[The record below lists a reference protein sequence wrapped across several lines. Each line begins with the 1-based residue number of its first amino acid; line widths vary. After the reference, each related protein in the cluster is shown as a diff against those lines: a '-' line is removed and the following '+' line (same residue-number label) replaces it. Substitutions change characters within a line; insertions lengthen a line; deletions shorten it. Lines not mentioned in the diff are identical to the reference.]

1 MTGALAKAVA
11 AADLAFTAPARAR
24 ALAGAALAEA
34 DGHAEAAAVAEHALG
49 LAGVATGRLAD
60 AETRLRAAVR
70 LADGAGLRERA
81 AQTRGV
87 LGYVLTLT
95 GRTAEALREL
105 DRAMPELTGTAAAR
119 LRMQRAVV
127 LTEISRFGDAAAE
140 FAAALETLRA
150 AGGDALIEATVRT
163 NRSIVLARLGDWRGA
178 EEDLRRA
185 ERGFAA
191 TGHVGRTAMVWQNR
205 GLAATVRGD
214 VPAALTA
221 YDEAASRYE
230 EAGTD
235 QGLLPIER
243 AETLLSVR
251 LIAEAREAATAA
263 VADYERRRNAVD
275 LVQARLLLAKVALL
289 DGDPETAVREAT
301 LARRSA
307 ARQHRPGWAALGG
320 YLALRARRDSGLRT
334 TAMLRSGQHTV
345 AALTDAGWVVPA
357 LDARLIV
364 ASLALEL
371 GRPAVAEAELTIV
384 GRAGRGGPAELRAR
398 AWHATALLRL
408 VHGDRRGADAAVRAG
423 VRVIGRFRAGLGA
436 SELRAHASGH
446 ASELTGLG
454 LRLAVEAGHPEA
466 VLRWAEQRHAGAL
479 RLRPARPPD
488 DEGLAADLAALR
500 QTALDLAAGTGQA
513 PALLRRQARLE
524 KAVRDRA
531 RHASGALDSNTVSTS
546 DTRIPSRPELAAA
559 LGPATLVE
567 YVELDGRLTALVL
580 GGGRLRRCE
589 LGSAVEAAERLDELR
604 FALRRQ
610 AFGFGSFAG
619 LAERTAR
626 RLDDLL
632 LAPLPLGEGPLVI
645 VPTGRLHELPWPAL
659 PGARGRPV
667 SLAPSA
673 ALWHRAATAPRGEG
687 GDHVVVAGPGL
698 PHAAAEAAALARR
711 YPGARRFTGRT
722 ARVEPVL
729 AALDGAALGHLAAHG
744 TFRTD
749 NPLFSSLRLA
759 DGPLTVYDLERLA
772 HPPRQVVLSGC
783 DSGRSAIHAGDELL
797 GLASALLALGTT
809 SLVATVLPIPDDAG
823 RALMVRHH
831 RHLASGLTPAAAL
844 ARAQSDLPDSPAA
857 ASYVCYGAG

>member
-1 MTGALAKAVA
+1 MTGPLAKAVA

-49 LAGVATGRLAD
+49 IAGVATGRLAE
-60 AETRLRAAVR
+60 AETRLRTAVR
-70 LADGAGLRERA
+70 LAGGAGLRERA

-105 DRAMPELTGTAAAR
+105 DLAMPELTGTAAAR

-127 LTEISRFGDAAAE
+127 LTEISRFGAAAAE
-140 FAAALETLRA
+140 FAAALDTLRA
-150 AGGDALIEATVRT
+150 AGGDDLVEATIRT

-185 ERGFAA
+185 ELGFAA
-191 TGHVGRTAMVWQNR
+191 TGHIGRTAMVWQNR

-214 VPAALTA
+214 VPAALAA

-289 DGDPETAVREAT
+289 DGDPETALREAS
-301 LARRSA
+301 LAQRSA

-334 TAMLRSGQHTV
+334 TAMLRSGQRTV

-364 ASLALEL
+364 AALALEL
-371 GRPAVAEAELTIV
+371 GRPAIAAAELTAV

-408 VHGDRRGADAAVRAG
+408 VDGDRRGAGAAVRAG

-446 ASELTGLG
+446 ASELTELG
-454 LRLAVEAGHPEA
+454 LRLAVEAGHPDA
-466 VLRWAEQRHAGAL
+466 VLRWAEHRHAGAL

-500 QTALDLAAGTGQA
+500 QTAVDLAADPGQA

-531 RHASGALDSNTVSTS
+531 RHAPGLSTEDSQL
-546 DTRIPSRPELAAA
+546 PSRAELAAA

-567 YVELDGRLTALVL
+567 YLELDGRLTALVL
-580 GGGRLRRCE
+580 GGGRLRRCT
-589 LGSAVEAAERLDELR
+589 LGPVAEAAERLDELR
-604 FALRRQ
+604 FALRRS
-610 AFGFGSFAG
+610 AFGLGSFAG
-619 LAERTAR
+619 LAARTAR

-632 LAPLPLGEGPLVI
+632 LAPLALGDGPLVI

-659 PGARGRPV
+659 PGCHGRPV

-673 ALWHRAATAPRGEG
+673 ALWHRAATAPGGGG

-698 PHAAAEAAALARR
+698 PQAAAEAAALARR
-711 YPGARRFTGRT
+711 YPGARRFTGRN

-744 TFRTD
+744 VFRTD
-749 NPLFSSLRLA
+749 NPLFSALRLA

-772 HPPRQVVLSGC
+772 RPPRQVVLSGC

-844 ARAQSDLPDSPAA
+844 ARAQAELPDSPAA
-857 ASYVCYGAG
+857 FSYVCYGAG

>member
-1 MTGALAKAVA
+1 MTTALAKAVA
-11 AADLAFTAPARAR
+11 AADLAFTAPAKAR

-34 DGHAEAAAVAEHALG
+34 NGHAEAAAVAEHALG
-49 LAGVATGRLAD
+49 LAGVSTGRLAD
-60 AETRLRAAVR
+60 AETRLRAAIR
-70 LADGAGLRERA
+70 LADRAGLRARA

-127 LTEISRFGDAAAE
+127 LTEISRFGDAATE
-140 FAAALETLRA
+140 FAGALDTLRA
-150 AGGDALIEATVRT
+150 AGGDDLVEATIRT

-178 EEDLRRA
+178 EDDLRRA

-191 TGHVGRTAMVWQNR
+191 TGHIGRTAMVWQNR

-214 VPAALTA
+214 VPAALAA

-230 EAGTD
+230 AAGTD
-235 QGLLPIER
+235 PGLLPIER

-263 VADYERRRNAVD
+263 VAAYAGRRNAVD

-289 DGDPETAVREAT
+289 DGDPATALREAS

-307 ARQHRPGWAALGG
+307 ARQRRPGWAALAG

-334 TAMLRSGQHTV
+334 TAMLRSGQRTV
-345 AALTDAGWVVPA
+345 AALTDAGWVVAA

-371 GRPAVAEAELTIV
+371 GRPSVAEAELTVV
-384 GRAGRGGPAELRAR
+384 GRVGRDGPAELRAR
-398 AWHATALLRL
+398 AWHATAVLRL

-423 VRVIGRFRAGLGA
+423 VRVIDRFRAGLGA

-454 LRLAVEAGHPEA
+454 LRLAVEAGHPAA

-488 DEGLAADLAALR
+488 DEELAADLAALR
-500 QTALDLAAGTGQA
+500 QTAVDLATGAGDA
-513 PALLRRQARLE
+513 RALLRRQARLE

-531 RHASGALDSNTVSTS
+531 RHASAVSTVSTS
-546 DTRIPSRPELAAA
+546 DTRIPSRAELAAA

-567 YVELDGRLTALVL
+567 YLELDGRLTALVL
-580 GGGRLRRCE
+580 TGGRLRRHE
-589 LGSAVEAAERLDELR
+589 LGSAAEAAERLDELR
-604 FALRRQ
+604 FALRRS
-610 AFGFGSFAG
+610 AFGLGSFAG

-632 LAPLPLGEGPLVI
+632 LAPLPLGDGPLVI

-659 PGARGRPV
+659 PGCRGRPV

-673 ALWHRAATAPRGEG
+673 ALWHRAATASHADG

-744 TFRTD
+744 VFRTD
-749 NPLFSSLRLA
+749 NPLFSALRLA

-772 HPPRQVVLSGC
+772 RPPRQVVLSGC

-823 RALMVRHH
+823 RALMLRHH
-831 RHLASGLTPAAAL
+831 RHLAAGLTPAAAL
-844 ARAQSDLPDSPAA
+844 AHAQSDLPDSPAA

>member
-1 MTGALAKAVA
+1 MTDALAKAVA
-11 AADLAFTAPARAR
+11 AADLAFTAPAKAR
-24 ALAGAALAEA
+24 ALAEAALDEA
-34 DGHAEAAAVAEHALG
+34 NGHAEAAAVAEHALG
-49 LAGVATGRLAD
+49 LAGVSTGRLAE

-87 LGYVLTLT
+87 LGYVLALT
-95 GRTAEALREL
+95 GRTAGALREL
-105 DRAMPELTGTAAAR
+105 DRAMPELTGPAAAR

-140 FAAALETLRA
+140 FAAALGTLRA
-150 AGGDALIEATVRT
+150 AGGDTLIEATIRT

-178 EEDLRRA
+178 EDDLRRA
-185 ERGFAA
+185 EAGFAA
-191 TGHVGRTAMVWQNR
+191 TGHIGRTAMVWQNR

-214 VPAALTA
+214 VPAALAA
-221 YDEAASRYE
+221 YDEAAARYQ

-235 QGLLPIER
+235 PGLLPIER

-251 LIAEAREAATAA
+251 LIAEAREAATDA
-263 VADYERRRNAVD
+263 VAEYERRRNAVD
-275 LVQARLLLAKVALL
+275 LVQARLVLAKVALL
-289 DGDPETAVREAT
+289 DGDPETALREAT
-301 LARRSA
+301 RAQRSA
-307 ARQHRPGWAALGG
+307 ARQRRPGWAALGG

-334 TAMLRSGQHTV
+334 TAMLRSGQRTV
-345 AALTDAGWVVPA
+345 AALTGAGWMVAA

-364 ASLALEL
+364 ASLALAL
-371 GRPAVAEAELTIV
+371 GRPAVAEAELTVV

-423 VRVIGRFRAGLGA
+423 VRVVDRFRAGLGA

-454 LRLAVEAGHPEA
+454 LRLAVERDHPEA
-466 VLRWAEQRHAGAL
+466 VLRWAELRHAGAL

-500 QTALDLAAGTGQA
+500 QIAVDLAAGTGQA
-513 PALLRRQARLE
+513 RTLLRRQARLE
-524 KAVRDRA
+524 RAVRDRA
-531 RHASGALDSNTVSTS
+531 RHAGGVSTS
-546 DTRIPSRPELAAA
+546 DTSIPGRAALAAA

-567 YVELDGRLTALVL
+567 YLELDGRLSALVVT
-580 GGGRLRRCE
+580 GGRVRRCE
-589 LGSAVEAAERLDELR
+589 LGPVAEAAERLDELR
-604 FALRRQ
+604 FALRRS
-610 AFGFGSFAG
+610 AFGLGSFTE
-619 LAERTAR
+619 LAARTAR

-632 LAPLPLGEGPLVI
+632 LAPLPLGDGPLVL

-659 PGARGRPV
+659 PGCHGRPV

-673 ALWHRAATAPRGEG
+673 ALWHRAATAPSASG

-729 AALDGAALGHLAAHG
+729 AALDGAALGHIAAHG
-744 TFRTD
+744 VFRTD
-749 NPLFSSLRLA
+749 NPLFSALRLA
-759 DGPLTVYDLERLA
+759 DGPLTVYDLERLGR
-772 HPPRQVVLSGC
+772 PPRQVVLSGC

-831 RHLASGLTPAAAL
+831 RHLAAGLTPAAAL
-844 ARAQSDLPDSPAA
+844 ARAQAELPDSPAA
-857 ASYVCYGAG
+857 SSYVCYGAG

>member
-1 MTGALAKAVA
+1 MTGPLAKAVA
-11 AADLAFTAPARAR
+11 AADLAFTAPAKAR

-34 DGHAEAAAVAEHALG
+34 DGDAEAAAVAEHALG

-70 LADGAGLRERA
+70 LAGDAGLRERA

-127 LTEISRFGDAAAE
+127 LTEISRFGAAAAE

-150 AGGDALIEATVRT
+150 AGGDELIEATVRT

-185 ERGFAA
+185 ESGFAA
-191 TGHVGRTAMVWQNR
+191 TGHLGRTAMVWQNR

-214 VPAALTA
+214 VPAALVA

-289 DGDPETAVREAT
+289 DGDPDTALREAS

-334 TAMLRSGQHTV
+334 TAMLRSGQRTV
-345 AALTDAGWVVPA
+345 AALTEAGWVVPA

-371 GRPAVAEAELTIV
+371 GRPAVAEAELTVV

-423 VRVIGRFRAGLGA
+423 VRVVGRFRAGLGA

-454 LRLAVEAGHPEA
+454 LRLAVEGGHPEA

-500 QTALDLAAGTGQA
+500 QIAVDLAAGTGQA

-531 RHASGALDSNTVSTS
+531 RHAAGVSTS
-546 DTRIPSRPELAAA
+546 DTPIPSRVELTEA

-567 YVELDGRLTALVL
+567 FLELDGRLTALVL
-580 GGGRLRRCE
+580 TGGRLRRCE
-589 LGSAVEAAERLDELR
+589 LGPAAEAAERLDELR
-604 FALRRQ
+604 FALRRT
-610 AFGFGSFAG
+610 AFGLGSFAG

-632 LAPLPLGEGPLVI
+632 LGPLPLGDGPLVL

-659 PGARGRPV
+659 PGCRGRPV

-673 ALWHRAATAPRGEG
+673 ALWHRAATTPGGNG

-729 AALDGAALGHLAAHG
+729 AALDGAALGHIAAHG
-744 TFRTD
+744 VFRTD
-749 NPLFSSLRLA
+749 NPLFSALRLA

-772 HPPRQVVLSGC
+772 RPPRQVVLSGC

-831 RHLASGLTPAAAL
+831 RHLASGLGPAAAL
-844 ARAQSDLPDSPAA
+844 ARAQAELPDSPAA
-857 ASYVCYGAG
+857 SSYVCYGAG

>member
-1 MTGALAKAVA
+1 MSDALGKAVA
-11 AADLAFTAPARAR
+11 AADLAFTAPAKAR
-24 ALAGAALAEA
+24 VLAEAALAEA
-34 DGHAEAAAVAEHALG
+34 DGRAEAAAVAEHALG
-49 LAGVATGRLAD
+49 LAGVSVGRLAD
-60 AETRLRAAVR
+60 AETRLRAALR

-105 DRAMPELTGTAAAR
+105 DRAMPELTGQASAR

-127 LTEISRFGDAAAE
+127 LTEISRFGDAAAG
-140 FAAALETLRA
+140 FADALETLRA
-150 AGGDALIEATVRT
+150 AGGDDLIEATIRT

-178 EEDLRRA
+178 EDDLRHA

-191 TGHVGRTAMVWQNR
+191 TGHIGRTAMVWQNR

-221 YDEAASRYE
+221 YDEAAARYR
-230 EAGTD
+230 EAGSD
-235 QGLLPIER
+235 PGLLPIER
-243 AETLLSVR
+243 AEALLSVR

-263 VADYERRRNAVD
+263 VADYGRRRNAVD

-289 DGDPETAVREAT
+289 DGDPGTALREAS

-307 ARQHRPGWAALGG
+307 VRQDRPGWAALGG

-334 TAMLRSGQHTV
+334 AAMLRSGQRTA

-364 ASLALEL
+364 AALALEL
-371 GRPAVAEAELTIV
+371 GHVEIARTELSFV
-384 GRAGRGGPAELRAR
+384 GRAGRGGPAEMRAR

-408 VHGDRRGADAAVRAG
+408 VHGDRRGADAALRAG
-423 VRVIGRFRAGLGA
+423 VRVVDRFRAGLGA

-454 LRLAVEAGHPEA
+454 LRLAAEAGHPEA
-466 VLRWAEQRHAGAL
+466 VLRWAEWRHAGAL

-500 QTALDLAAGTGQA
+500 QLAVDLATGTGD
-513 PALLRRQARLE
+513 PRTLLRRQAELE

-531 RHASGALDSNTVSTS
+531 RHAAGVSTS
-546 DTRIPSRPELAAA
+546 DIRVPSRAELAEA

-567 YVELDGRLTALVL
+567 YVELDGRLSALAVT
-580 GGGRLRRCE
+580 GGRLRRYA
-589 LGSAVEAAERLDELR
+589 LGPAAEAAERLDELR
-604 FALRRQ
+604 FAVRRA
-610 AFGFGSFAG
+610 AFGLGSPGG
-619 LAERTAR
+619 LVERTAR
-626 RLDDLL
+626 RLDELL
-632 LAPLPLGEGPLVI
+632 LAPLPLGDGPLVI
-645 VPTGRLHELPWPAL
+645 VPTGRLHELPWPVL
-659 PGARGRPV
+659 PGCQGRPV

-673 ALWHRAATAPRGEG
+673 ALWHRAATAPRAEG

-698 PHAAAEAAALARR
+698 PHAAAEVAALARR

-722 ARVEPVL
+722 ARAEPVL
-729 AALDGAALGHLAAHG
+729 AALDGAALGHIAAHG
-744 TFRTD
+744 RFRTD

-772 HPPRQVVLSGC
+772 RPPRHVVLSGC

-831 RHLASGLTPAAAL
+831 RHLAAGLPPAAAL
-844 ARAQSDLPDSPAA
+844 ARAQSELPDSPAA
-857 ASYVCYGAG
+857 TSYVCYGAG

>member
-11 AADLAFTAPARAR
+11 AADLAFTAPVRAR

-34 DGHAEAAAVAEHALG
+34 DGHAETAAVAEHALG
-49 LAGVATGRLAD
+49 LAGVATGRLTD

-127 LTEISRFGDAAAE
+127 LTEISRFGAAAAE

-185 ERGFAA
+185 EHGFTA
-191 TGHVGRTAMVWQNR
+191 TGHLGRTAMVWQNR

-214 VPAALTA
+214 VPAALAA

-263 VADYERRRNAVD
+263 VADYRRRRNAVD

-289 DGDPETAVREAT
+289 DDDPETALREAT

-320 YLALRARRDSGLRT
+320 YLALRARRDSGHRT
-334 TAMLRSGQHTV
+334 TAMLRSGQRTV
-345 AALTDAGWVVPA
+345 AALADAGWVVPA

-364 ASLALEL
+364 ASLALAL
-371 GRPAVAEAELTIV
+371 GRPAVAEAELTVV
-384 GRAGRGGPAELRAR
+384 GRAGRDGPAELRAR

-408 VHGDRRGADAAVRAG
+408 VRGDRRGADAAVRAG

-479 RLRPARPPD
+479 RLRPAWPPD

-500 QTALDLAAGTGQA
+500 QTAVDLAAGTGQA

-531 RHASGALDSNTVSTS
+531 RHASGASTS
-546 DTRIPSRPELAAA
+546 DSRIPSRAELAAA

-589 LGSAVEAAERLDELR
+589 LGSAAEAAERLDELR
-604 FALRRQ
+604 FALRRR
-610 AFGFGSFAG
+610 AFGLGSFAG

-632 LAPLPLGEGPLVI
+632 LAPLPLGDGPLVI

-659 PGARGRPV
+659 PGSRGRPV

-687 GDHVVVAGPGL
+687 GDHVLVAGPGL

-744 TFRTD
+744 VFRTD

-772 HPPRQVVLSGC
+772 RPPRQVVLSGC

-823 RALMVRHH
+823 RALMLRYH
-831 RHLASGLTPAAAL
+831 RHLAAGHTPAAAL
-844 ARAQSDLPDSPAA
+844 AQAQSELPDSPAA

>member
-1 MTGALAKAVA
+1 MTTGALAKAVA
-11 AADLAFTAPARAR
+11 AADLAFTAPAKAR

-34 DGHAEAAAVAEHALG
+34 NGHAEAAAVAEHALG
-49 LAGVATGRLAD
+49 LAGVATGRLSD

-70 LADGAGLRERA
+70 LAGRAGLRERA

-105 DRAMPELTGTAAAR
+105 DRAMPELTGAAAAR

-127 LTEISRFGDAAAE
+127 LTEISRFGDAATE
-140 FAAALETLRA
+140 FAAALDTLHA
-150 AGGDALIEATVRT
+150 AGGDDLIEATIRT

-191 TGHVGRTAMVWQNR
+191 TGHIGRTAMVWQNR

-214 VPAALTA
+214 VPAALAA

-289 DGDPETAVREAT
+289 DGDPETALREAS

-307 ARQHRPGWAALGG
+307 ARQRRPGWAALGG

-334 TAMLRSGQHTV
+334 AAMLRSGQRTV
-345 AALTDAGWVVPA
+345 AALTGAGWVVPA

-371 GRPAVAEAELTIV
+371 DRPAVAEAELTIV

-500 QTALDLAAGTGQA
+500 QTALDLAAGTDQA

-531 RHASGALDSNTVSTS
+531 RHASGAFDSNTVTS
-546 DTRIPSRPELAAA
+546 DTRIPSRAELAAA

-567 YVELDGRLTALVL
+567 FLELDGRLTALVL

-589 LGSAVEAAERLDELR
+589 LGPAAEAAERLDELR
-604 FALRRQ
+604 FALRRS
-610 AFGFGSFAG
+610 AFGLGSFAG

-632 LAPLPLGEGPLVI
+632 LAPLPLGDGPLVI

-659 PGARGRPV
+659 PGCRGRPV

-673 ALWHRAATAPRGEG
+673 ALWHRAATAPGGEG

-729 AALDGAALGHLAAHG
+729 AALDGAALGHIAAHG
-744 TFRTD
+744 VFRTD
-749 NPLFSSLRLA
+749 NPLFSALRLA

-772 HPPRQVVLSGC
+772 RPPRQVVLSGC

-831 RHLASGLTPAAAL
+831 RHLAAGFTPAAAL
-844 ARAQSDLPDSPAA
+844 ARAQAELPDSPAA
-857 ASYVCYGAG
+857 TSYVCYGAG

>member
-1 MTGALAKAVA
+1 MTTGALAKAVA
-11 AADLAFTAPARAR
+11 AADLAFTAPAEAR

-34 DGHAEAAAVAEHALG
+34 GGHAEAAAVAEHALG
-49 LAGVATGRLAD
+49 LAGVSTGRLAD

-70 LADGAGLRERA
+70 LADGAGLRQRA

-105 DRAMPELTGTAAAR
+105 DRARPELTGTAAAR

-140 FAAALETLRA
+140 FAAALDALRA
-150 AGGDALIEATVRT
+150 AGGDALIEATIRT

-178 EEDLRRA
+178 EDDLRRA
-185 ERGFAA
+185 ERGFAE
-191 TGHVGRTAMVWQNR
+191 TGHLGRTAMVWQNR

-214 VPAALTA
+214 IPAALTA

-230 EAGTD
+230 AAGTD
-235 QGLLPIER
+235 PGLLPIER

-289 DGDPETAVREAT
+289 DADPETAWREASA
-301 LARRSA
+301 ARRSA

-334 TAMLRSGQHTV
+334 TAMLRSGQRTV
-345 AALTDAGWVVPA
+345 AALTAAGWVVPA

-371 GRPAVAEAELTIV
+371 GRPALAEAELTVV

-408 VHGDRRGADAAVRAG
+408 VHGDRRGAAAAVRAG
-423 VRVIGRFRAGLGA
+423 VRVVGRFRAGLGA

-466 VLRWAEQRHAGAL
+466 VLRWAEHRHAGAL

-500 QTALDLAAGTGQA
+500 QTAVDLAEGTGQT

-531 RHASGALDSNTVSTS
+531 RHAPGVSTS
-546 DTRIPSRPELAAA
+546 DTTIPSRAELAAA

-567 YVELDGRLTALVL
+567 YLELDGRLTALVL
-580 GGGRLRRCE
+580 AGGRLRRCE
-589 LGSAVEAAERLDELR
+589 LGSAAEAADRLEELR
-604 FALRRQ
+604 FALRRT
-610 AFGFGSFAG
+610 AFGLGSFAA
-619 LAERTAR
+619 LAARTAR

-632 LAPLPLGEGPLVI
+632 LGPLALGDGPLVL

-659 PGARGRPV
+659 PNCHGRPV

-673 ALWHRAATAPRGEG
+673 ALWHRAATAPRCSG

-729 AALDGAALGHLAAHG
+729 AALDGAALGHIAAHG
-744 TFRTD
+744 EFRTD
-749 NPLFSSLRLA
+749 NPLFSALRLA

-772 HPPRQVVLSGC
+772 RPPRQVVLSGC

-823 RALMVRHH
+823 RALMLRHH

-844 ARAQSDLPDSPAA
+844 ARARSELPDSPAA
-857 ASYVCYGAG
+857 SGYVCYGAG